1 MQRGQ
6 ICFSKGQ
13 ARIPPA
19 RGDRFHRDTKVGK
32 SADDTSCFCFRR
44 TKNQLDIYMCHIGR
58 ESTEGHTELLLW
70 LWMLAPELSQSTHQP
85 VKTEGDVRVHWALM
99 GNICSPSTWETKA
112 GGSLEI
118 WGYPRLCNEFKAS
131 LGYRERHCHKQ
142 TTINHKDK
150 QSPLYTRRICH
161 NSSTFLNRPWKGRV
175 KSLMASE
182 YINMASD
189 I

>member
-1 MQRGQ
+1 MTDSTGIQKLASQQMTPPASALGGRKTNWTFICVILEGRAQRGWSRTPHVALNACTRA
-6 ICFSKGQ
+6 ISEH
-13 ARIPPA
+13 PPA
-19 RGDRFHRDTKVGK
+19 GEDWRRCK
-32 SADDTSCFCFRR
+32 S
-44 TKNQLDIYMCHIGR
+44 
-58 ESTEGHTELLLW
+58 LL
-70 LWMLAPELSQSTHQP
+70 
-85 VKTEGDVRVHWALM
+85 GLM

-161 NSSTFLNRPWKGRV
+161 NSSTFLNRSWRGRV
-175 KSLMASE
+175 KSLVASE